1 MSKLST
7 LTAPTLDDFERMARE
22 EFDRLPSE
30 FRSTLGDVVFTVQD
44 FAEDDV
50 LDEMD
55 AESPFELTGLFVGQE
70 LGAQDANTL
79 PREPSMVFL
88 YRVPILAEWAETGVE
103 LGALISHVIVHEIGH
118 HFGLSDEDMERIES
132 EAN

>member
-22 EFDRLPSE
+22 EFERLPRE
-30 FRSTLGDVVFTVQD
+30 FRDTLGEVVFTVQD
-44 FAEDDV
+44 YAEDDI

-70 LGAQDANTL
+70 LGAQEANTM
-79 PREPSMVFL
+79 PREPSMIFL
-88 YRVPILAEWAETGVE
+88 YRIPILAEWAETGVE
-103 LGALISHVIVHEIGH
+103 LGPLISHVIVHEIGH
-118 HFGLSDEDMERIES
+118 HFGLSDEDMDRIEN
-132 EAN
+132 EAG

>member
-22 EFDRLPSE
+22 EFDRLPRE

-55 AESPFELTGLFVGQE
+55 ADSPFELTGLFVGQE
-70 LGAQDANTL
+70 LGAQDANTM

-103 LGALISHVIVHEIGH
+103 LGALVSHVIVHEIGH

>member
-70 LGAQDANTL
+70 LGAQDASTL